1 MSCLHVIRYAAT
13 TSMTRTVS
21 STRLT
26 SIWRVVLR
34 KPVLSINYR
43 GRPGYGVD
51 FRAANGSGLGSGW
64 QGGSREADYTDA
76 RELEP
81 AVLWSQAVGT
91 DSDYCCLH
99 SKVLQ
104 ASQ

>member
-1 MSCLHVIRYAAT
+1 
-13 TSMTRTVS
+13 MTRTVS

-43 GRPGYGVD
+43 GGPGYGVD

-64 QGGSREADYTDA
+64 QGASREQGPDLRRKEDPLTLRFLGKAHRTTA
-76 RELEP
+76 GCKTHQT
-81 AVLWSQAVGT
+81 VT
-91 DSDYCCLH
+91 
-99 SKVLQ
+99 VLQ
-104 ASQ
+104 TSS